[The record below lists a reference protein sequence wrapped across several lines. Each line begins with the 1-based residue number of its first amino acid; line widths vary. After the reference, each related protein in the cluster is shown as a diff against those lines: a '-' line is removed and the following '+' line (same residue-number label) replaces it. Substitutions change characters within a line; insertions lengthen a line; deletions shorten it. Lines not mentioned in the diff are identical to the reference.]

1 MKSKMKTLHLVI
13 MTVMIFSISAYLKPV
28 LADNGNGVTI
38 ENIQT
43 LPAAIIV
50 GQTFKM
56 NATLINNSSNPI
68 FVEHGS
74 CGSPFSVTFDNHVVI
89 RTNNVTCTLELVE
102 QRIDPGTKI
111 TSTSPYLDLTYV
123 AAQNGTVN
131 ATVSFPYDL
140 WNQTAK
146 SNTKENLSKP
156 FSFTISPKT
165 RVPTLSS
172 SGNQAIINVAL
183 AIPGLQ
189 KWSHDWQ
196 FVSMDFMTAKNQPGN
211 WQYAIVN
218 LKASSNSSLI
228 PCDSDWWAQVM
239 IDRTTMK
246 VIQAT
251 YPTMES
257 HNCDKITLG
266 GGPTSYGGTMSKMD
280 APLKQFK
287 SGIPAGKV
295 VCNKGFQLI
304 LKKENNFPACIK
316 PEDVLKFLARS
327 WGLPIS

>member
-1 MKSKMKTLHLVI
+1 M
-13 MTVMIFSISAYLKPV
+13 KPV
-28 LADNGNGVTI
+28 LADNENGVTI

-50 GQTFKM
+50 GHTFKI

-74 CGSPFSVTFDNHVVI
+74 CGSLFSVTFDNHVVI
-89 RTNNVTCTLELVE
+89 RTNNVTCTLELIE
-102 QRIDPGTKI
+102 QRIDPGKKI

-123 AAQNGTVN
+123 AIQNGTVN
-131 ATVSFPYDL
+131 ATVSFPYDI
-140 WNQTAK
+140 WNQTTK
-146 SNTKENLSKP
+146 SNIKENISKP
-156 FSFTISPKT
+156 FSFTIYPKT

-172 SGNQAIINVAL
+172 SSNQDIINVAL
-183 AIPGLQ
+183 DIPGLQ
-189 KWSHDWQ
+189 KWSNDWQ

-257 HNCDKITLG
+257 HNCDKTTLG
-266 GGPTSYGGTMSKMD
+266 GGPTSYGGTISKTES
-280 APLKQFK
+280 PLKQLK
-287 SGIPAGKV
+287 SGVTAQTV
-295 VCNKGFQLI
+295 QCNTGYELI
-304 LKKENNFPACIK
+304 LKSEDGSPACMK
-316 PEDVLKFLARS
+316 PSTAKILIERE
-327 WGLPIS
+327 WGHCPLRLGFVNCP